1 MIKKAILAILAIAA
15 AGGLL
20 VGNAYYQAVKTPS
33 NNVEGTLK
41 TAVGSDK
48 KIAVC
53 LGDSITHGTVSF
65 DYVKHLSDDPALR
78 DFVFVNEGIN
88 SRLAYH
94 LLPLV
99 GRVAALK
106 PRYIFILIGTNDLK
120 GSLSKEEYRRYDEL
134 WSLPQRPTKK
144 WFTET
149 YKLLVDELKA
159 KTGARITLISI
170 PPLGER
176 ADSEPFRLAADY
188 SKAIKEIASEK
199 KVSYIPLNEI
209 LSAELDRRG
218 KKDVKP
224 YSMDEGFMYRSIAK
238 RYLLRKTWDT
248 ISDDRGL
255 LFMPDNIHL
264 NERGGKI
271 LAERI
276 KMTLTGPGK

>member
-1 MIKKAILAILAIAA
+1 MIKKAALAFLAIAA

-20 VGNAYYQAVKTPS
+20 AGNAYYQATRTPS

-41 TAVGSDK
+41 KTVGPDK
-48 KIAVC
+48 KIAIC

-65 DYVKHLSDDPALR
+65 DYVKHLSDDPALG
-78 DFVFVNEGIN
+78 DFLFVNEGIN
-88 SRLAYH
+88 SRLVYH

-99 GRVAALK
+99 DTVTVLK
-106 PRYIFILIGTNDLK
+106 PRHVFILIGTNDLK
-120 GSLSKEEYRRYDEL
+120 GSLSEKEYRRYDEL
-134 WSLPQRPTKK
+134 WSLPRKPTKQ
-144 WFTET
+144 WYTNT
-149 YKLLVDELKA
+149 YARLVDALKE

-176 ADSEPFRLAADY
+176 PDSDPFKLAADY
-188 SKAIKEIASEK
+188 SKAIKDIASEK

-209 LSAELDRRG
+209 LSAELARRG

-224 YSMDEGFMYRSIAK
+224 YTMDEGFMYRAIAK
-238 RYLLRKTWDT
+238 RYLLRKTWDAV
-248 ISDDRGL
+248 SDDRDL

-276 KMTLTGPGK
+276 KKFLIDGGE

>member
-1 MIKKAILAILAIAA
+1 MIKKAVLAILAIAA

-20 VGNAYYQAVKTPS
+20 VGNAYYQATKTPL
-33 NNVEGTLK
+33 NNLEGTLK
-41 TAVGSDK
+41 TTVGPGK

-88 SRLAYH
+88 SRLVYH

-99 GRVAALK
+99 DRVAALK
-106 PRYIFILIGTNDLK
+106 PRHVFILIGTNDLK
-120 GSLSKEEYRRYDEL
+120 GSLSEEEYRRYDEL
-134 WSLPQRPTKK
+134 WRLPQKPTRR
-144 WFTET
+144 WYTDT
-149 YKLLVDELKA
+149 YARLVDTLKE
-159 KTGARITLISI
+159 KTGARITFVSI

-176 ADSEPFRLAADY
+176 ADSEPFKLAADY
-188 SKAIKEIASEK
+188 SKAIKDIASEK

-209 LSAELDRRG
+209 LSAELANRSR
-218 KKDVKP
+218 KDVRP

-238 RYLLRKTWDT
+238 RYLLRKTWDA

-271 LAERI
+271 LAAQIKRI
-276 KMTLTGPGK
+276 LTGPGK